1 MESWLRERRF
11 CNLLMGGIW
20 SPSIHR
26 VFSTGKR
33 KCWDGAR
40 EAIERVNERVA
51 KMREEAKK
59 KAV

>member
-1 MESWLRERRF
+1 
-11 CNLLMGGIW
+11 MGGIW

-26 VFSTGKR
+26 VFNTGKR

-51 KMREEAKK
+51 MMREEAKK